1 MIKSLINNE
10 QKKIR
15 EEYDFSSNNLKVKI
29 ILLYRLISY
38 AVNIIVT
45 RFRLRQV
52 QEKGLITFT
61 KKRPVIK
68 NKGTIKIGNL
78 NRINSDID
86 KTRISVRKNAVL
98 IIGDSNWISGVR
110 ISVSS
115 RVEIG
120 SNTFLAP
127 ELLILDGDHHQVGN
141 KSEEGKSNPV
151 IIKDDVWIGNRVII
165 KKGVTVGKGSVV
177 AAGSVVTKSIPD
189 YCLAVGVPASV
200 IRENINQ

>member
-1 MIKSLINNE
+1 MIKSLITKE
-10 QKKIR
+10 KKKIR
-15 EEYDFSSNNLKVKI
+15 DEHNYVSDNIKVYL
-29 ILLYRLISY
+29 ILLFRLVGYAINLVVTRYRL
-38 AVNIIVT
+38 
-45 RFRLRQV
+45 RKV
-52 QEKGLITFT
+52 QEMGKVTFT
-61 KKRPVIK
+61 IKRPVIK
-68 NKGTIKIGNL
+68 NKGTIKMGNF

-86 KTRISVRKNAVL
+86 KTRISVRKNAEL
-98 IIGDSNWISGVR
+98 IIGDNNWISGVR
-110 ISVSS
+110 ISVSA

-141 KSEEGKSNPV
+141 KTEEGKSDPI

-165 KKGVTVGKGSVV
+165 KKGVTIGKGSVV

-189 YCLAVGVPASV
+189 YCLAVGVPARV